1 MDNRIETICVQGGY
15 RPGSGEPRQVPIIQS
30 TTYKYDTSEEM
41 GRLFDLE
48 ARADRL
54 YALACPDPAAV
65 PDAWRTGP
73 VIVRE
78 GAG

>member
-1 MDNRIETICVQGGY
+1 M
-15 RPGSGEPRQVPIIQS
+15 SWAVP
-30 TTYKYDTSEEM
+30 YVA
-41 GRLFDLE
+41 G
-48 ARADRL
+48 L